1 MNTLAQRN
9 QTLPVVSRKI
19 EKQWVR
25 GITKWLAFQTKAIP
39 VHDIP
44 HTSELLLK

>member
-1 MNTLAQRN
+1 MNTPVQRN

-25 GITKWLAFQTKAIP
+25 SIPKWLAF
-39 VHDIP
+39 
-44 HTSELLLK
+44 